1 MRREQMA
8 RTPWKC
14 PYPDCKQE
22 SSRLWN
28 LQRHILRAHNAIGDP
43 VKDKT
48 STTGQ
53 YMSAVSSKNTKL
65 SSLHSKQ
72 VASPKHEKEKDI
84 VDWMYERVKELKSKK
99 DKMTEIKNLSSKS
112 PDSTYIGQSIFPLPS
127 IGPNASPPPSEMT
140 GMSKQATVEFNPTV
154 GFRTYIC
161 ANCLTAPI
169 DPVSLSDFITLGP
182 LAFEP
187 RHTCKQEDLEN
198 IKRRAEKKIYLD
210 VVTTWDELRKL
221 SIQYLADIVH
231 QMVGLHSSIPL
242 CAFEKT
248 QLKPW
253 IEKSLSINLGK
264 IDKNHW
270 AYRAL
275 IVKESKGT
283 TTIDNTE
290 LMNFLNRTRATFAP
304 FQAEIDGEVRYFYLY
319 IPNAMY

>member
-1 MRREQMA
+1 
-8 RTPWKC
+8 
-14 PYPDCKQE
+14 
-22 SSRLWN
+22 
-28 LQRHILRAHNAIGDP
+28 
-43 VKDKT
+43 VKDKSSAT
-48 STTGQ
+48 EQ
-53 YMSAVSSKNTKL
+53 YMSEVSSKNPKL

-72 VASPKHEKEKDI
+72 FASPKHEKEKEKDI
-84 VDWMYERVKELKSKK
+84 VDWMYERIKELKSKK
-99 DKMTEIKNLSSKS
+99 DKMTEIKNVVFSSKS
-112 PDSTYIGQSIFPLPS
+112 SDSTYIGQSIFPLLS
-127 IGPNASPPPSEMT
+127 IGLNAGPPPSELT

-161 ANCLTAPI
+161 ADCLTAPI
-169 DPVSLSDFITLGP
+169 DPVRLSDFITLGP

-242 CAFEKT
+242 CALEKT
-248 QLKPW
+248 HLKPW

-283 TTIDNTE
+283 TIDNTE
-290 LMNFLNRTRATFAP
+290 LMNFLNLAKATFAP

-319 IPNAMY
+319 IPNAMYLTNFLSNMQP